1 MTLQL
6 SQFPIQIG
14 RNTVI
19 NKDTYT
25 ALEVLLS
32 HGNPRKGKNAYEQL
46 SLSSP
51 TIFQT
56 YTTNPIYGLRH
67 WLSFVLVI
75 TIQLFHVLVLV
86 DFKSFGVVFSQLV
99 LKTQMEF

>member
-32 HGNPRKGKNAYEQL
+32 HGNPRKGKNAYSNYP
-46 SLSSP
+46 SLAQQFSKHIP
-51 TIFQT
+51 LI
-56 YTTNPIYGLRH
+56 
-67 WLSFVLVI
+67 
-75 TIQLFHVLVLV
+75 LF
-86 DFKSFGVVFSQLV
+86 
-99 LKTQMEF
+99 MA